1 MVSERV
7 RYLVARKKGLG
18 DIAGLPP
25 ELGIDEDLA
34 RAQQRASIRMEKRRY
49 GKPVTIVEGLDPRD
63 VDLSELA
70 SGLKRRLGTG
80 GTVEDGRIEL
90 QGDHRKR
97 LPDRLGDEGFL
108 VE

>member
-1 MVSERV
+1 MLLGRV
-7 RYLVARKKGLG
+7 RPSVAKKKGLG
-18 DIAGLPP
+18 DVAGLPP

-34 RAQQRASIRMEKRRY
+34 RAQQRATIRMEKRRY
-49 GKPVTIVEGLDPRD
+49 GKPVTIVEGLDPHD
-63 VDLSELA
+63 VDLPELA

-97 LPDRLGDEGFL
+97 VPDLLREEGFV